1 MKSPINRLAIAAL
14 VCLTAGR
21 LHGQNPEALPGF
33 EDRRIVTAARMQP
46 GESIDL
52 DGRLAEGVWKR
63 AAPASGFTQV
73 DPNNGAPPTEPTEVH
88 IVFNEDTL
96 YMGVICHDSDPNG
109 MMGNTM
115 LRDAPLGAGDRFMWV
130 FDPYLDSRS
139 GYFFEINPSGA
150 MGDAIVLP
158 GGGQERAWDGI
169 WVARVTRT
177 EDGWIAEIEVPFRTL
192 NFDPNGR
199 AWGINFQRTVRR
211 KNEESMWNGFARN
224 QNLRQMSNA
233 GLVVGLS
240 EISQGV
246 GFDIKPY
253 VVGSALAEPGR
264 GRPENSFNGDA
275 GVDFIYSL
283 TPSLRA
289 SFTVNTDF
297 AETEV
302 DQRQVNLGR
311 FPLRFPERRE
321 FFLEGS
327 NYFNLSGYGDAFFSR
342 RLGLNQGRPQRIDY
356 GAKIIGKSGAQ
367 DIGVLQ
373 VRTAEEDGRLG
384 EDFSVIRV
392 RRRFLTES
400 HFGVLYTRRAV
411 REDANMAAAMP
422 NLHTTGF
429 DFRMSTRRFQGNK
442 NLAFQSHYVRTSN
455 TLNTGD
461 SARYGVFVDYPN
473 DLIGANASFNETQQN
488 FNPAIGFVA
497 RAGVKE
503 LNSSVNYR
511 PRPRSHP
518 FIRQIQFG
526 LEYSGIM
533 DSRNNLLTRDI
544 GLNLIQINTH
554 WGDNIRFEISPRYER
569 LDGDFKMNDNKI
581 VLPGGAEYTFTRYV
595 VNAGTGNSRAA
606 AINAFYARGSYF
618 SGDRWDFSPGI
629 SVRPRTGTLIE
640 LNGEWHRISLPEGA
654 FTTRLFRTNIFQQFS
669 PWVSVSSNI
678 QYDTASRIIGWQGR
692 FRWIIKPGNDLHLVY
707 THNWNNDPVA
717 GRQTI
722 DRKASTKFVYTHR
735 F

>member
-1 MKSPINRLAIAAL
+1 MKNASHLLFLILALLLAVPAES
-14 VCLTAGR
+14 
-21 LHGQNPEALPGF
+21 QQELPAEF
-33 EDRRIVTAARMQP
+33 QDRRVMTAMRLEP
-46 GESIDL
+46 GESIEM
-52 DGRLAEGVWKR
+52 DGRLDEAVWKR
-63 AAPASGFTQV
+63 AAPAAGFIQV
-73 DPNNGAPPTEPTEVH
+73 DPNNGAPPTEATEVH
-88 IVFNEDTL
+88 IAFNENTL
-96 YMGVICHDSDPNG
+96 YMGVICRDSEPDK

-115 LRDAPLGAGDRFMWV
+115 LRDAALGAGDRFMWV

-169 WVARVTRT
+169 WVARVTHS
-177 EDGWIAEIEVPFRTL
+177 EEGWIAEIEVPFRTL
-192 NFDPNGR
+192 NFDPNGQ

-264 GRPENSFNGDA
+264 GLAGNSFKGDA
-275 GVDFIYSL
+275 GVDFIYSV

-289 SFTVNTDF
+289 SFTINTDF

-342 RLGLNQGRPQRIDY
+342 RIGLNQGLPQRIDY
-356 GAKIIGKSGAQ
+356 GAKMIGKAGAQ

-373 VRTAEEDGRLG
+373 VRTAEEGNRLG
-384 EDFSVIRV
+384 EDFSALRI
-392 RRRFLTES
+392 RRRFLSES
-400 HFGVLYTRRAV
+400 HLGVLYTRRAV
-411 REDANMAAAMP
+411 REGDNTAAMP
-422 NLHTTGF
+422 DLHTAGL

-455 TLNTGD
+455 PNDIGD
-461 SARYGVFVDYPN
+461 TARYGVFIDYPN

-497 RAGVKE
+497 RTGIKE
-503 LNSSVNYR
+503 LNSSFNYR
-511 PRPRSHP
+511 PRPQNHP
-518 FIRQIQFG
+518 FIRQFQFG
-526 LEYSGIM
+526 IDYAGTM
-533 DSRNNLLTRDI
+533 DSRNDLLTRDI
-544 GLNLIQINTH
+544 SLNLIQINSH
-554 WGDNIRFEISPRYER
+554 WGDNVRFEISPRYER
-569 LDGDFKMNDNKI
+569 LDGPFRMNDNKI
-581 VLPGGAEYTFTRYV
+581 VLPAGAEYTFNRYV
-595 VNAGTGNSRAA
+595 VNAGTGNSRRA
-606 AINAFYARGSYF
+606 AINAFYAWGDYF
-618 SGDRWDFSPGI
+618 SGTRWDLSPGV
-629 SVRPRTGTLIE
+629 SFRPRNGSLIE
-640 LNGEWHRISLPEGA
+640 LNGEWHRIELPEGK

-678 QYDTASRIIGWQGR
+678 QYDTASRIVGWQGR
-692 FRWIIKPGNDLHLVY
+692 FRWIIKPGNDVYLVY

-717 GRQTI
+717 GMETI